1 MCAFSLFL
9 KYFVDKFSLLR
20 TWERAP
26 HYGNVIAWI
35 SHSVFFP
42 LAMIASAISEYSLPD
57 D

>member
-42 LAMIASAISEYSLPD
+42 LAMIAAAISEYSLPD